1 MKRLC
6 RVCTACKRWTA
17 ASSRSNSTSISR
29 PPARSSRT
37 STCVL
42 VVILYSFGSALLF
55 APEVDTIFRYFK
67 LFAGVPAGEHQ
78 RRGPY
83 AAASLLYCCLFH
95 CSKFTSPIDF
105 VAMTVACVQRSRAAR
120 RPNYALSRTP

>member
-42 VVILYSFGSALLF
+42 VVILYSFESALLF
-55 APEVDTIFRYFK
+55 APEVDTNFGTSNYLQVF
-67 LFAGVPAGEHQ
+67 LQVNTSGED
-78 RRGPY
+78 RMLLR
-83 AAASLLYCCLFH
+83 LYCTVVY